1 MSVKKRIVVHFPGFE
16 PLDAADHRDRYAR
29 AARQSADVWNC
40 AFETGPLAGNRF
52 AVKGQGPDWETES
65 EIIVLDHDRLI
76 TSLRSVSLWR
86 QLLLGF
92 LAALQVV
99 REGGMLGYFRH
110 AWRFGIFFIF
120 PFLFILC
127 GLEFATTIALSPVIL
142 DWPRWHLLWSVPV
155 AGLFFERLFV
165 PFSDR
170 FHTLHLFADWRL
182 TMYVARLTDAETNAW
197 LAEASDSLRA
207 ALGRDADEYVIT
219 AHSMGASLAL
229 QAIGRVLEQDPH
241 AFAGK
246 TVSFVTLG
254 GAALQCAL
262 LRSATV
268 LRERIRLTALCPD
281 ITWFEVQSLT
291 DPVHLY
297 KAQTVSAAGF
307 PSLRQ
312 PPIVPFRF
320 RTVLSE
326 ERYARIKTDILRM
339 HRQYVLGPDRRGSF
353 DFTLMT
359 AGPLPAAVFR
369 SFNQQVLPPIGP
381 DGSVGQV

>member
-16 PLDAADHRDRYAR
+16 PLSAADHRNRYAR
-29 AARQSADVWNC
+29 SAEQSAKVWNC
-40 AFETGPLAGNRF
+40 EFGTGDLSGNQFSVTGR
-52 AVKGQGPDWETES
+52 GPDWQTETDVT
-65 EIIVLDHDRLI
+65 VLDHDQLI
-76 TSLRSVSLWR
+76 SGLRAVPLWR

-92 LAALQVV
+92 WAAVQVV
-99 REGGMLGYFRH
+99 FEGGMTGYFRH

-120 PFLFILC
+120 PFLFIIC
-127 GLEFATTIALSPVIL
+127 GLEFAATIALAPVIL
-142 DWPRWHLLWSVPV
+142 DWPRWHLLWSVPA
-155 AGLFFERLFV
+155 AGLFFERLFL

-182 TMYVARLTDAETNAW
+182 TVHAARLNDAETNAW
-197 LAEASDSLRA
+197 LDRAANSLRE
-207 ALGRDADEYVIT
+207 ALAEEADEYLIT

-229 QAIGRVLEQDPH
+229 HAIGMVLERDPQ
-241 AFAGK
+241 AFGGK
-246 TVSFVTLG
+246 SVTFATLG

-262 LRSATV
+262 LRSAKI
-268 LRERIRLTALCPD
+268 LRERIRLTATCSD
-281 ITWFEVQSLT
+281 IVWFEVQSLT

-297 KAQTVSAAGF
+297 KAHTVSAAGF
-307 PSLRQ
+307 PGIRQ

-326 ERYARIKTDILRM
+326 ERYKRIKTDILRM

-369 SFNQQVLPPIGP
+369 TYNQQVLPPIGP
-381 DGSVGQV
+381 DGSVGRD

>member
-29 AARQSADVWNC
+29 AAGQSADVWNC

-52 AVKGQGPDWETES
+52 AVKAQGPDWETES
-65 EIIVLDHDRLI
+65 HITVLDHDQLI
-76 TSLRSVSLWR
+76 TSLRFLPLWR
-86 QLLLGF
+86 QILQGYR
-92 LAALQVV
+92 AAFRVV
-99 REGGMLGYFRH
+99 IEGGMSGYFRH

-127 GLEFATTIALSPVIL
+127 GLEFSATIAFAPMLL
-142 DWPRWHLLWSVPV
+142 DWPSWHLLWSVPA
-155 AGLFFERLFV
+155 AGLFFERLFL

-182 TMYVARLTDAETNAW
+182 TVHAARLGHAETDAWIEQA
-197 LAEASDSLRA
+197 AESLRQ
-207 ALGRDADEYVIT
+207 ALDEEADEYLIT

-229 QAIGRVLEQDPH
+229 HAIGSLLEREPSLFQSKRVC
-241 AFAGK
+241 FA
-246 TVSFVTLG
+246 TLG
-254 GAALQCAL
+254 GAALQCGL

-268 LRERIRLTALCPD
+268 LRSRIRLVATCPD

-297 KAQTVSAAGF
+297 KAQTVAAAGF
-307 PSLRQ
+307 PTLRQ

-326 ERYARIKTDILRM
+326 ERYRRIKSDILRM

-369 SFNQQVLPPIGP
+369 GFNQQVLPPIGP